1 MDAVN
6 ISALSN
12 GSILIFAKEQDL
24 DILSQYILEKSNE
37 MWLHLREQEGDYPT
51 RVYGKIC
58 LITLDT
64 I

>member
-1 MDAVN
+1 MDAVS

-24 DILSQYILEKSNE
+24 NILSQYIRDKSNE

-51 RVYGKIC
+51 KEYGKIC
-58 LITLDT
+58 LSTLDS

>member
-51 RVYGKIC
+51 REYGKIC
-58 LITLDT
+58 LSILDS